1 MRSNLQSFSTFAVR
15 RCAPALCLLAFS
27 VCASASIV
35 TFTGEDLDAGPISA
49 HPNSNAADG
58 SFNAAALLLGN
69 ISTIN
74 FETAPLG
81 AFTSLSVASG
91 VTLTGANVNGGQ
103 QQILNAPDFP
113 PNPALGGFNITP
125 AGFNYADMQGGTLT
139 FTFATPTQFFGAFLT
154 GIQTSFFQDT
164 FTFSDGTSESINVP
178 GVGTTSSSGALDF
191 VGFTDAGKS
200 ISSVTIT
207 ASVPGSEFDAIG
219 VDGVEYQSVATTP
232 EPDSMLLVFSG
243 MASLGMMYRRLR
255 VGRV

>member
-27 VCASASIV
+27 VCASASLV
-35 TFTGEDLDAGPISA
+35 TFTGEDLNAGPLSA
-49 HPNSNAADG
+49 DPNSNAADG
-58 SFNAAALLLGN
+58 SFNSAALLLGN

-91 VTLTGANVNGGQ
+91 VTLTGANDVGGQ
-103 QQILNAPDFP
+103 QQILGSPDFP

-154 GIQTSFFQDT
+154 GIQTAFFQDT
-164 FTFSDGTSESINVP
+164 FTFSDGTTETINVP
-178 GVGTTSSSGALDF
+178 GAGTANNMGATDF

-200 ISSVTIT
+200 ISSVTINAGT
-207 ASVPGSEFDAIG
+207 ATSGFDAIG
-219 VDGVEYQSVATTP
+219 VDGVEYQRVAAAP

-243 MASLGMMYRRLR
+243 CAGLGMMYRRLR
-255 VGRV
+255 AGRG